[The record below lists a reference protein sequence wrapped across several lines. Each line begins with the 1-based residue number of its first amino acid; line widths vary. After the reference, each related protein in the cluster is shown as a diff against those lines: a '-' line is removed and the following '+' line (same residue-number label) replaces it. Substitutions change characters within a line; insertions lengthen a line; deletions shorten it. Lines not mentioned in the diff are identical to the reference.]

1 MFPGATLQEIAAM
14 NDNRLIRPARADD
27 LKGILA
33 FQRAAIA
40 AINPRTYSA
49 EARDAWA
56 RLPAAGMQEL
66 VASGRYLVAEI
77 GARLAGGAGW
87 EPLDEPD
94 QAAAV
99 RAVFVHPDLHGRGL
113 GARLVGAVE
122 ALIAAAGRR
131 RILVPAALNTV
142 SFYQRLGYVA
152 NEMAVAALD
161 GADLRYRRMWKTA
174 A

>member
-1 MFPGATLQEIAAM
+1 LQEIAAM
-14 NDNRLIRPARADD
+14 NDNLLIRPALATD
-27 LKGILA
+27 LPGIIT
-33 FQRAAIA
+33 FQQAAIA
-40 AINPRTYSA
+40 AIDPRTYTA
-49 EARDAWA
+49 EERGAWA
-56 RLPAAGMQEL
+56 RLPAAGMQDL

-99 RAVFVHPDLHGRGL
+99 RAVFVHPAFHGRGL

-131 RILVPAALNTV
+131 RILVPAALNAV
-142 SFYQRLGYVA
+142 GFYQRLGYVA